1 MGAAQFRAHKP
12 QVGET
17 TVETT
22 TNQPTPTTQPT
33 EQPQCWRDFHALMTA
48 DTRRVILFGQPGT
61 GKTFAAMKYGSHK
74 TAHRLICTEDMTDA
88 DIVGCWQPSREGWH
102 WREGKAVT
110 AWRNGDRLVIDE
122 IDRASGDVLSVLLA
136 MTDTAESSSWQNPET
151 GETVTPHPD
160 FSVVMTTNLERMTD
174 LPDALRDR
182 FPIAL
187 RIDTPHPDALARLPR
202 EYQNTAR
209 ALADHSDPE
218 QRASLR
224 AFLELARL
232 EVHLGRAEAARLI
245 FGADRATELVNTWN
259 LATLAAA
266 AQDEAKA

>member
-1 MGAAQFRAHKP
+1 M
-12 QVGET
+12 ET
-17 TVETT
+17 QT
-22 TNQPTPTTQPT
+22 QPETPTT
-33 EQPQCWRDFHALMTA
+33 EQPQCWRDFHALMQA
-48 DTRRVILFGQPGT
+48 DTKRVILYGPPGT
-61 GKTFAAMKYGSHK
+61 GKTFAAMTYGTHNA
-74 TAHRLICTEDMTDA
+74 AHRLICTEDMTDA

-136 MTDTAESSSWQNPET
+136 MTDTVQSASWQNPET
-151 GETVTPHPD
+151 GETVRPHHN
-160 FSVVMTTNLERMTD
+160 FSVAMTTNLERMTD

-187 RIDTPHPDALARLPR
+187 RVDTPHPDALAQLPKT
-202 EYQNTAR
+202 YADTVR
-209 ALADHSDPE
+209 ALADHDDPE

-224 AFLELARL
+224 AFIELARL

-245 FGADRATELVNTWN
+245 FGQHRAAALVDTW
-259 LATLAAA
+259 AVAELAAA
-266 AQDEAKA
+266 ELQNAQVNQ

>member
-1 MGAAQFRAHKP
+1 M
-12 QVGET
+12 ET
-17 TVETT
+17 TAT
-22 TNQPTPTTQPT
+22 TNPTTPTTEQPT
-33 EQPQCWRDFHALMTA
+33 CWRDFHSLMGA
-48 DTRRVILFGQPGT
+48 DTRRVILYGQPGT

-88 DIVGCWQPSREGWH
+88 DIVGCWQPAREGWA
-102 WREGKAVT
+102 WKEGKAIT

-151 GETVTPHPD
+151 GETVTPHPQ

-187 RIDTPHPDALARLPR
+187 RIDTPHPDALARLPKQ
-202 EYQNTAR
+202 YQNTAR
-209 ALADHSDPE
+209 ALADHSDPD

-232 EVHLGRAEAARLI
+232 EVHIGREEAARLI
-245 FGADRATELVNTWN
+245 FGADRAADLVNTWN
-259 LATLAAA
+259 LAELAEQA
-266 AQDEAKA
+266 AQEA

>member
-61 GKTFAAMKYGSHK
+61 GKTFAAMKYGTHK

-209 ALADHSDPE
+209 ALADHNDPE

>member
-1 MGAAQFRAHKP
+1 M
-12 QVGET
+12 
-17 TVETT
+17 ETT

-61 GKTFAAMKYGSHK
+61 GKTFAAMKYGTHK

-209 ALADHSDPE
+209 ALADHNDPE